1 MDKLQGLVASINNE
15 NNSTFM
21 NVEPSIT
28 LLSDILTTSPIM
40 GGGMMNQGKQRLH
53 PENFGNND
61 NEGMDEQLQMALR
74 ISLEEEQRRLAQL
87 NQGGAGSGPSQPVQT
102 EGQSRV

>member
-1 MDKLQGLVASINNE
+1 
-15 NNSTFM
+15 M

-28 LLSDILTTSPIM
+28 LLSDILSTSPIM
-40 GGGMMNQGKQRLH
+40 GGGMMNQGNHRSHQ
-53 PENFGNND
+53 ENFGNND

-87 NQGGAGSGPSQPVQT
+87 NQANTGSGPSQPVQT
-102 EGQSRV
+102 ETQSRV